1 MKQRRFEAKIE
12 LKEYFNKDPGPGAY
26 AATENVGNVES
37 QSKRGFL
44 NGFVSKAD
52 RFHLEAGMLSHD
64 PTIQVGPG

>member
-1 MKQRRFEAKIE
+1 VKQRRFDAKTE

-26 AATENVGNVES
+26 SATEDVGNIYS

-52 RFHLEAGMLSHD
+52 RFH
-64 PTIQVGPG
+64 